1 MAGILELDPDL
12 LPLGASPLH
21 LAANQQ
27 DVEPLTVL
35 LETDCS
41 LINEL
46 DRHGRTPLVVAI
58 ENGRLNAARV
68 LIQYGANLDVQ
79 CGEENQTIMQV
90 LSAPVFHSFIES
102 LILQE
107 QALPFDSDT
116 LAPLLPMAAYD
127 GTIDLMVKL
136 LTQYNV
142 DVNCKDNLQQTA
154 LHYACQRG
162 NIECVHLL
170 LEFNADMLTPNS
182 SGSTALH
189 LICAAGNLEMAK
201 IVLQRVHSF
210 ESLLNAQ
217 DTLSR
222 TPAHVA
228 LYSSQYEVLLYIL
241 THFSQHLDLTLADH
255 DGHTLPV
262 LLFTFRCSM
271 GVIPDPYKHT
281 LPILCKEE
289 ATWLLHT
296 GVAEDD
302 LLLCSYSINQGA
314 DINCFD
320 FMQQSPLLLAAKLG
334 LLEICELLATHGAD
348 PNAADTA
355 GKTPLVYAAELDHLE
370 VVVFLLSLPAIDP
383 NPLYVIHKEPVS
395 QQLLCSLLTY
405 FEHNLSAHK
414 PNNWCKWLALAA
426 PNATEEAFRNL
437 VEAICPPDWVECLLS
452 DEDSSQ
458 DLVHPLAPKEKVSVL
473 PCYTEEEPDHEPS
486 RKDLHSISLKK
497 ARKVMKPFECTKK
510 EKSIP
515 YKAFKKL
522 KPAKAKPL
530 DMATAHPTFHYK
542 CCNLQR
548 KKFIGHHP
556 LHEAARHGNEA
567 VLSYILSK
575 ANSQTSR
582 YKLVV
587 MNRFDDSGCTVL
599 ELIAK
604 NIKVFAGVLFRFG
617 LYSSF
622 QEKLQEH
629 FSLQQGLSI
638 EEALLRYVCVP
649 AGELVL
655 VTWDVIIS
663 TMYGNCM

>member
-1 MAGILELDPDL
+1 MELDPEL

-58 ENGRLNAARV
+58 KNGRLNAARV
-68 LIQYGANLDVQ
+68 LIQYGADLEVQ
-79 CGEENQTIMQV
+79 CGEGNQTIMQV
-90 LSAPVFHSFIES
+90 LSAPIFHSFIES

-107 QALPFDSDT
+107 IVLPFTSDT

-127 GTIDLMVKL
+127 GMVDLIAKL
-136 LTQYNV
+136 VTQYNV
-142 DVNCKDNLQQTA
+142 DVNCKDYMQQTA

-170 LEFNADMLTPNS
+170 LEFNADMLVPNS

-189 LICAAGNLEMAK
+189 LVCASGDLETAK
-201 IVLQRVHSF
+201 VILRRVHSF

-217 DTLSR
+217 DTLGC
-222 TPAHVA
+222 TPVHVA

-255 DGHTLPV
+255 NGHMLPG

-271 GVIPDPYKHT
+271 EVIPDPYKHT
-281 LPILCKEE
+281 LPFLCKEE

-296 GVAEDD
+296 GVAQDN
-302 LLLCSYSINQGA
+302 LLLCSFSIDHGA

-334 LLEICELLATHGAD
+334 LLEICDLLATHGAD
-348 PNAADTA
+348 PNAADIA
-355 GKTPLVYAAELDHLE
+355 GKTSLVYAAELDHLK

-383 NPLYVIHKEPVS
+383 NPLYIIHNQPVS

-405 FEHNLSAHK
+405 FEHNLSAPK
-414 PNNWCKWLALAA
+414 PNNWRKWLALAA
-426 PNATEEAFRNL
+426 PKATEEAFGNL
-437 VEAICPPDWVECLLS
+437 VEAICPPDWIECLLS
-452 DEDSSQ
+452 EQDSSQ
-458 DLVHPLAPKEKVSVL
+458 DLVQPPNLEEKISVL
-473 PCYTEEEPDHEPS
+473 PLYAEEEPDHEPS
-486 RKDLHSISLKK
+486 RKDLRSISLKK
-497 ARKVMKPFECTKK
+497 ARKLMKPFECMKK
-510 EKSIP
+510 EKLVP
-515 YKAFKKL
+515 CKTFKRL

-530 DMATAHPTFHYK
+530 DMATSHCTFHH
-542 CCNLQR
+542 
-548 KKFIGHHP
+548 KKFTGYHP

-567 VLSYILSK
+567 VLSYILLK
-575 ANSQTSR
+575 ANSQSR
-582 YKLVV
+582 RYNLLV
-587 MNRFDDSGCTVL
+587 MTQLDDNGCTVL

-604 NIKVFAGVLFRFG
+604 NIKVFAGVLIQFG

-629 FSLQQGLSI
+629 FGLPYGISI
-638 EEALLRYVCVP
+638 EETLLHYVCVP
-649 AGELVL
+649 AGKLM
-655 VTWDVIIS
+655 TCGII
-663 TMYGNCM
+663 MYGNCM

>member
-1 MAGILELDPDL
+1 MAGILELDPEL

-27 DVEPLTVL
+27 DVEPLTAL

-79 CGEENQTIMQV
+79 CGEGNQTIMQV

-107 QALPFDSDT
+107 ITLPFSSDT

-127 GTIDLMVKL
+127 GMVDLIVKL
-136 LTQYNV
+136 VTQCNV
-142 DVNCKDNLQQTA
+142 DVNCKDYLQQTA

-170 LEFNADMLTPNS
+170 LEFNADMLVPNS

-189 LICAAGNLEMAK
+189 LVCASGDLETAK
-201 IVLQRVHSF
+201 VVLQRVHSF

-217 DTLSR
+217 DTLGR
-222 TPAHVA
+222 TPVHVA

-255 DGHTLPV
+255 NGHMLPG

-271 GVIPDPYKHT
+271 EVIPNPYKHT
-281 LPILCKEE
+281 LPFLCKEE

-296 GVAEDD
+296 GVAQDD
-302 LLLCSYSINQGA
+302 LLLCSFSIDQGA

-320 FMQQSPLLLAAKLG
+320 LMQQSPLLLAAKLG
-334 LLEICELLATHGAD
+334 LLEICELLASHGAD
-348 PNAADTA
+348 PNAADIA
-355 GKTPLVYAAELDHLE
+355 GKTPLVYAAELDHLK
-370 VVVFLLSLPAIDP
+370 VVVFLLSLPAINP
-383 NPLYVIHKEPVS
+383 NPLYIIHYMPVS

-405 FEHNLSAHK
+405 FEHNLSAPK
-414 PNNWCKWLALAA
+414 PNNWRKWLALAA
-426 PNATEEAFRNL
+426 PKATEEAFGNL
-437 VEAICPPDWVECLLS
+437 VEAMCPPDWIECLLS
-452 DEDSSQ
+452 EQDSSQ
-458 DLVHPLAPKEKVSVL
+458 DLVQPPNLEEKVSVL
-473 PCYTEEEPDHEPS
+473 PLYAEEEPDHELS
-486 RKDLHSISLKK
+486 RKDLRSISLKK
-497 ARKVMKPFECTKK
+497 ARKLMKPFECMKK
-510 EKSIP
+510 EKLVP
-515 YKAFKKL
+515 RKTFKRL

-530 DMATAHPTFHYK
+530 DMATSHRTFRHK
-542 CCNLQR
+542 WCNLKH
-548 KKFIGHHP
+548 KKFTGYHP

-575 ANSQTSR
+575 ANDQSSC
-582 YKLVV
+582 YNLLV
-587 MNRFDDSGCTVL
+587 MTQLDDSGYTVL

-604 NIKVFAGVLFRFG
+604 NIKVFAGVLIRFG

-629 FSLQQGLSI
+629 FGLPYGISI
-638 EEALLRYVCVP
+638 EETLLHYACIP
-649 AGELVL
+649 AGELM
-655 VTWDVIIS
+655 TCGVI
-663 TMYGNCM
+663 MYGNCM

>member
-1 MAGILELDPDL
+1 MAGILELDPEL

-58 ENGRLNAARV
+58 KNGRLNAARV

-79 CGEENQTIMQV
+79 CGEGNQTIMQV
-90 LSAPVFHSFIES
+90 LSAPIFHSFIES

-107 QALPFDSDT
+107 IVLPFTSDT

-127 GTIDLMVKL
+127 GTVDLIVKL
-136 LTQYNV
+136 VTQYNV
-142 DVNCKDNLQQTA
+142 DVNCKDYMQQTA
-154 LHYACQRG
+154 LHYSCQRG

-170 LEFNADMLTPNS
+170 LEFNADMLVPNS

-189 LICAAGNLEMAK
+189 LVCASGDLETAK
-201 IVLQRVHSF
+201 VILQRVHSL

-217 DTLSR
+217 DTLGC
-222 TPAHVA
+222 TPVHVA

-255 DGHTLPV
+255 NGHTLPG

-271 GVIPDPYKHT
+271 EVIPDPYKHT
-281 LPILCKEE
+281 LPFLCKEE

-296 GVAEDD
+296 GVAQDD
-302 LLLCSYSINQGA
+302 LLLCSFSIDHGA

-348 PNAADTA
+348 PNAADIA
-355 GKTPLVYAAELDHLE
+355 GKTPLVYAAELDHLK

-383 NPLYVIHKEPVS
+383 NPLYIIHNQPVS

-405 FEHNLSAHK
+405 FEHNLSAPK
-414 PNNWCKWLALAA
+414 PNNWRKWLALAA
-426 PNATEEAFRNL
+426 PKATEEAFGNL
-437 VEAICPPDWVECLLS
+437 VEAICPPDWIECLLS
-452 DEDSSQ
+452 EQDSSQ
-458 DLVHPLAPKEKVSVL
+458 DLVQPPNLEEKVSVL
-473 PCYTEEEPDHEPS
+473 PLYAEEEPDHEPS
-486 RKDLHSISLKK
+486 RKDLRSISLKK
-497 ARKVMKPFECTKK
+497 ARKLMKPFECTKK
-510 EKSIP
+510 EKLVSR
-515 YKAFKKL
+515 KTFKRL

-530 DMATAHPTFHYK
+530 DMATSHRTFHH
-542 CCNLQR
+542 
-548 KKFIGHHP
+548 KKFTGYHP
-556 LHEAARHGNEA
+556 LHEGARHGNEA

-575 ANSQTSR
+575 ANSQSSR
-582 YKLVV
+582 YNQLV
-587 MNRFDDSGCTVL
+587 MTHLDDSGCTVL

-604 NIKVFAGVLFRFG
+604 NIKVFAGVLIRFG

-622 QEKLQEH
+622 REKLQEH
-629 FSLQQGLSI
+629 FGLPYGISI
-638 EEALLRYVCVP
+638 EETLLHYACVP
-649 AGELVL
+649 AGELM
-655 VTWDVIIS
+655 TWWYYNVWQL
-663 TMYGNCM
+663 YVK

>member
-1 MAGILELDPDL
+1 MAAILELDPEL

-79 CGEENQTIMQV
+79 CGEGNQTVMQV
-90 LSAPVFHSFIES
+90 LSAPVFHLFIES
-102 LILQE
+102 LILQGIAI
-107 QALPFDSDT
+107 ALPFSSDT
-116 LAPLLPMAAYD
+116 LAPLLPMAAYG
-127 GTIDLMVKL
+127 GTVDLIVKL
-136 LTQYNV
+136 VTQYNV
-142 DVNCKDNLQQTA
+142 DVNCKDHLQQTA

-170 LEFNADMLTPNS
+170 LEFNADMLAPNS

-189 LICAAGNLEMAK
+189 LICAAGDLETAK
-201 IVLQRVHSF
+201 VVLQRVNSF

-255 DGHTLPV
+255 NGHMLPG

-281 LPILCKEE
+281 LPFLCKEE

-302 LLLCSYSINQGA
+302 LLLCSFSIDQGA

-370 VVVFLLSLPAIDP
+370 AVVFLLSLPAIDP
-383 NPLYVIHKEPVS
+383 NPLYIIHKKPVS

-405 FEHNLSAHK
+405 FQHNLSAPK
-414 PNNWCKWLALAA
+414 PNNWRKWLALAA
-426 PNATEEAFRNL
+426 PNATEETFGNL

-452 DEDSSQ
+452 DEDSNQ
-458 DLVHPLAPKEKVSVL
+458 DLVQPPTPKEKVSVL
-473 PCYTEEEPDHEPS
+473 PCYTEEEQPDHELT
-486 RKDLHSISLKK
+486 RIYLRSIPLKK
-497 ARKVMKPFECTKK
+497 ARKAMKPFECMKK
-510 EKSIP
+510 DKPIS

-542 CCNLQR
+542 CCKLQR
-548 KKFIGHHP
+548 KKFIGYHP

-575 ANSQTSR
+575 ASSQNSR

-587 MNRFDDSGCTVL
+587 MNQFDDSGCTVL

-604 NIKVFAGVLFRFG
+604 NIKVFAGVLLRFG

-629 FSLQQGLSI
+629 FGLQHGLSI
-638 EEALLRYVCVP
+638 EETLLRYVCVP
-649 AGELVL
+649 AGELV
-655 VTWDVIIS
+655 TWS
-663 TMYGNCM
+663 S

>member
-1 MAGILELDPDL
+1 MAAILELDPEL

-58 ENGRLNAARV
+58 KNGRLNAAKV

-79 CGEENQTIMQV
+79 CGEGNQTVMQV
-90 LSAPVFHSFIES
+90 LSAPVFQSFIES

-107 QALPFDSDT
+107 RALPFNADT

-127 GTIDLMVKL
+127 GTVDLIVKL

-142 DVNCKDNLQQTA
+142 DVNYKDHLQQTA

-170 LEFNADMLTPNS
+170 LEFNADMLVPNS

-189 LICAAGNLEMAK
+189 LICAAGGLEMAK
-201 IVLQRVHSF
+201 VVLQRVHSF

-228 LYSSQYEVLLYIL
+228 LYSSQYEILLYIL

-255 DGHTLPV
+255 NRHTLPG

-281 LPILCKEE
+281 LPFLCKEE

-302 LLLCSYSINQGA
+302 LLLCSYCINQGA
-314 DINCFD
+314 EINCFD

-348 PNAADTA
+348 PNVADTA
-355 GKTPLVYAAELDHLE
+355 GKTPLVYAAELDHLK
-370 VVVFLLSLPAIDP
+370 VVVFLLTLPAIDP
-383 NPLYVIHKEPVS
+383 NPLYSIHKKPVS

-405 FEHNLSAHK
+405 FEHNPSAPK
-414 PNNWCKWLALAA
+414 PNNWCKWLALAVPSA
-426 PNATEEAFRNL
+426 NEEAFGNL

-458 DLVHPLAPKEKVSVL
+458 DLVQPPTPKEKVSVL
-473 PCYTEEEPDHEPS
+473 PCFAVTEEPDQELTQTYS
-486 RKDLHSISLKK
+486 HSIPLKK
-497 ARKVMKPFECTKK
+497 ARKVMKPFECMKK
-510 EKSIP
+510 ELIP
-515 YKAFKKL
+515 YRAFKKP
-522 KPAKAKPL
+522 KPVKAKPL
-530 DMATAHPTFHYK
+530 DMTTAHHPFRYK

-548 KKFIGHHP
+548 KKFIGYHP

-575 ANSQTSR
+575 ANSQSSR

-587 MNRFDDSGCTVL
+587 MNQFDDSGCTVL

-604 NIKVFAGVLFRFG
+604 NIKVFAGVLLRFG

-629 FSLQQGLSI
+629 FQLQHGLSI
-638 EEALLRYVCVP
+638 EETLLHYVCVP

-655 VTWDVIIS
+655 MTCDVI
-663 TMYGNCM
+663 MYDNYT